1 MANLVSEYLKVT
13 EENITGYLHLI
24 TKDFGKVKVIQEY
37 ATGYM
42 ETRYYNDKAMNPNS
56 FRKHVYEQMAHYRNK
71 LIKKY
76 PEDEEIIAIIYPCFY
91 LLYSL
96 DTFTSL
102 DSVEKTIELLNSYR
116 PKPLHVHG
124 KTFRTELFKKVK
136 ANFKHRDKLLATLES
151 EDFNI
156 GLKETNRKKIYLVD
170 LIFNMEFHYIYSQY
184 AIENAFNTSLVN
196 EDKLFVLYNMLAG
209 KILRDIIAGDF
220 SETYLVPLANTI
232 LEKSKKIST
241 LLTIIDSDIIKD
253 RVSLVINYAD
263 YLANKDAVL
272 TYRKEGFNFAVVIDD
287 TYVDSIVN
295 QTGLQVFK
303 YIIIKDEKFTELSVS
318 KKPNVVIAIEKE

>member
-1 MANLVSEYLKVT
+1 
-13 EENITGYLHLI
+13 
-24 TKDFGKVKVIQEY
+24 
-37 ATGYM
+37 M
-42 ETRYYNDKAMNPNS
+42 EIRYHNDKAMDPKN
-56 FRKHVYEQMAHYRNK
+56 FRKYVYEQMIGCRNK

-76 PEDEEIIAIIYPCFY
+76 PEDKEIIEIIYPCFY

-96 DTFTSL
+96 DTFTPL

-116 PKPLHVHG
+116 PKPLHTQG
-124 KTFRTELFKKVK
+124 KTFTAELFRKVK
-136 ANFKHRDKLLATLES
+136 ANFKFRDKLLKTLEAD
-151 EDFNI
+151 DFNI
-156 GLKETNRKKIYLVD
+156 DYIKTNRKNIFLID
-170 LIFNMEFHYIYSQY
+170 LLFNLEFHFIYSEY
-184 AIENAFNTSLVN
+184 AIKNAFNTNLIN

-209 KILRDIIAGDF
+209 KILRDVIGGDF
-220 SETYLVPLANTI
+220 NESYLVPIANTI
-232 LEKSKKIST
+232 LDKSKKIST